1 MAILKALPSRRNPQ
15 AIEDYLLQDKKIQDS
30 VIYGF
35 NVRADNFGKQF
46 NQVQQLYGKTQGR
59 RYYHF
64 ILSFSPEE
72 TKTLSPSEVN
82 TLGIEAAR
90 EFFGRKGFQFA
101 VITHTDTDHLHD
113 HIVVNAVNQDTG
125 QKLHTSRNDLRQMK
139 EYVDEICQNR
149 GLQPIPQRSEGITN
163 GEYWASARGQDVW
176 KQELRDVISAVQQ
189 EAKNYDDFKTIL
201 ENEWSVII
209 TRDHG
214 RGMTYIHPNGKKV
227 RGQKFGLNYDK
238 PSLLKA
244 FESEQ
249 EYSYRI
255 HSHTNTE
262 EHPKKKSKLRRIEKE
277 IYRGWSL

>member
-35 NVRADNFGKQF
+35 NVRADKFGKQF
-46 NQVQQLYGKTQGR
+46 DQVQQLYGKTQGR

-64 ILSFSPEE
+64 ILAFSPEE
-72 TKTLSPSEVN
+72 TKNLSPSEVN
-82 TLGIEAAR
+82 TLGIEGAE
-90 EFFGRKGFQFA
+90 EFFGKKGFQF
-101 VITHTDTDHLHD
+101 VIVTHTDTEHLHD

-125 QKLHTSRNDLRQMK
+125 KKLHTSRHDLRQMK
-139 EYVDEICQNR
+139 EYINEICQRR
-149 GLQPIPQRSEGITN
+149 GLQPIPQRSEGIAN
-163 GEYWASARGQDVW
+163 GEYWAAARGQDVW

-189 EAKNYDDFKTIL
+189 EAKNYDDFKTML
-201 ENEWSVII
+201 ENEWGIVI

-227 RGQKFGLNYDK
+227 RGQKLGLNYDK
-238 PSLLKA
+238 PSLFKA
-244 FESEQ
+244 FDSEQ
-249 EYSYRI
+249 AASYRI
-255 HSHTNTE
+255 HSQIDDE
-262 EHPKKKSKLRRIEKE
+262 SRYKKKSKLRRIEKE

>member
-1 MAILKALPSRRNPQ
+1 
-15 AIEDYLLQDKKIQDS
+15 
-30 VIYGF
+30 
-35 NVRADNFGKQF
+35 
-46 NQVQQLYGKTQGR
+46 VQQLYGKTQGR